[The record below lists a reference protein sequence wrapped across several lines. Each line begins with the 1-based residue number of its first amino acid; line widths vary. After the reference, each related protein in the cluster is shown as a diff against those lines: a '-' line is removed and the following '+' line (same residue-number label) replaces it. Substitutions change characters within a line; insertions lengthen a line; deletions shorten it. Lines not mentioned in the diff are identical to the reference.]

1 MTIAHDTVALDLTA
15 TDGCT
20 ALLPGP
26 GDVLAELAA
35 RLPAA
40 RRRPAALLVLG
51 LLRRDDTWPTPAP
64 ALDATTRLVAA
75 SLRGDDWIGRSGPA
89 EFAVLVGG
97 DPADADAVALRLAA
111 GVGAL
116 GHPGLGAGVG
126 IAVLEEGL
134 PAREVLRR
142 ATLCLT
148 TARSSGAG
156 SVVRYRGVR

>member
-1 MTIAHDTVALDLTA
+1 MTIAHGPVVLDLPA
-15 TDGCT
+15 PDGCA

-26 GDVLAELAA
+26 ADVLAQLDA
-35 RLPAA
+35 RLATA

-51 LLRRDDTWPTPAP
+51 LLRRNDTWPTPAP

-89 EFAVLVGG
+89 EFAVLLAG
-97 DPADADAVALRLAA
+97 DPADADAVAARLAA
-111 GVGAL
+111 GVAAL
-116 GHPGLGAGVG
+116 GHPGLRAGVG
-126 IAVLEEGL
+126 VAVLEEGL

-148 TARSSGAG
+148 TARSAGPG
-156 SVVRYRGVR
+156 SVIRYRGVR